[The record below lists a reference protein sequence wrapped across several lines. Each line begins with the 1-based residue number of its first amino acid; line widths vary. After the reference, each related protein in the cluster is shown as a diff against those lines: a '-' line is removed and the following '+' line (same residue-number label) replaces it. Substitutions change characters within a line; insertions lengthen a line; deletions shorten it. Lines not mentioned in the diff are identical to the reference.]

1 MYEDIFSNWSSWKN
15 RNELKNIQCP
25 RVYVIRIS
33 LRNIANRKFSW
44 HKEIVYIGMT
54 NGISGL
60 KGRLKAFDNT
70 IKGKRGHGGAD
81 RFRYKHQSYSQL
93 VKKLYVSVAPFKA
106 DVTSIT
112 PKDLIVMGNVAKF
125 EYQCFAQYVDKY
137 SDLPEFNNKKLS
149 KKYSLTYGRK

>member
-1 MYEDIFSNWSSWKN
+1 MYENRFSNWLLWQN
-15 RNELKNIQCP
+15 RNELKYLHYP
-25 RVYVIRIS
+25 GVYAIRIS

-81 RFRYKHQSYSQL
+81 RFRYKHQSYPRL

-106 DVTSIT
+106 DVTSII

-125 EYQCFAQYVDKY
+125 EYQCFAQYVVKHN
-137 SDLPEFNNKKLS
+137 DLPEFNNKKLS